1 MAAAVPVPQT
11 PAPAGAPEA
20 VAPVLSIEK
29 QFDEEMKKFAQP
41 EPALPKVTMGRARTQ
56 EGNVREVKTDALI
69 KAGTQNL
76 QFKSK
81 FSQISQKLSGWIDRV
96 QTFAYKKPL
105 HAAALA
111 IVGLLLLVG
120 ACSSGAVLPIIGGM
134 IGGGVLIWVGGFG
147 LLGRIYTPLDPKKFR
162 PHLDAAFQ
170 GALTE
175 KNSQWKTWSIEV
187 QTKIK
192 ELHGNFNKELDQQL
206 QYRRGIDKGDL
217 FPMLN
222 DLHDKIRVL
231 VCNPKYTDKDRN
243 SFHDALKA
251 LVGKQDVDTKRA
263 VSEGTEEKFRNM
275 LEQNL
280 TNWHTA
286 HREMAMDYFKEQH
299 GQHKTNAIEALKK
312 AAEDIAAAEKGNFSD
327 PAALAALHEHK
338 GIIKEMI
345 DVIQHHQWFEAL
357 NTVMTN
363 VFKLVPPNE
372 ENQKLATA
380 VLLA

>member
-1 MAAAVPVPQT
+1 MAAAVPVPQIT
-11 PAPAGAPEA
+11 APAAAPEA
-20 VAPVLSIEK
+20 VATVLSIEK

-41 EPALPKVTMGRARTQ
+41 EPAPPKVTMGGARTQ
-56 EGNVREVKTDALI
+56 EGEVREGKTDALI
-69 KAGTQNL
+69 KTGTQNL

-81 FSQISQKLSGWIDRV
+81 FLQISQKLSGWIDRV

-120 ACSSGAVLPIIGGM
+120 ACSSGAILPIIGGV

-170 GALTE
+170 KALRE
-175 KNSQWKTWSIEV
+175 KNPQWTTWTATA

-192 ELHGNFNKELDQQL
+192 ELHENFNKELDQQL

-231 VCNPKYTDKDRN
+231 VCDPGYTDKDRD
-243 SFHDALKA
+243 SFHAALKA
-251 LVGKQDVDTKRA
+251 LVGAQDVDTKHA
-263 VSEGTEEKFRNM
+263 VSEGTEEQFRNR

-299 GQHKTNAIEALKK
+299 GQHKTNALEALKK
-312 AAEDIAAAEKGNFSD
+312 AEEEIAAQNGNFDD
-327 PAALAALHEHK
+327 PAALAALHQHK
-338 GIIKEMI
+338 GMIKEMI

-363 VFKLVPPNE
+363 VFKLVPPNGGHQ
-372 ENQKLATA
+372 N
-380 VLLA
+380 LLAGPLLS